1 MRHMRLIIISG
12 FLGSGKTTFLIQIAK
27 AATAKGLK
35 VAILVNEVGEIGI
48 DDQFMRQLDLN
59 VWELLG
65 GCICCSLA
73 GGVAETLQKLE
84 KQYRP
89 DYVLLEPSGVADPKN
104 VAMALDGYQSDS
116 LAGVGKVALIDP
128 LRLDM
133 LMEVLTPLTTSTIKA
148 ADIILINKADAATP
162 DELVYARQ
170 VVGEIKP
177 AARLMTISVKE
188 DTSPDLIEEILACP
202 I

>member
-1 MRHMRLIIISG
+1 MRLIIISG